1 MLEKEMGKKVKFE
14 NNREIYKKKTQ
25 KHLNNGI
32 TSYYC
37 TVEEIKERI
46 KIWRKKRKAG
56 IGGIKSVILKEIIKE
71 GEL

>member
-37 TVEEIKERI
+37 TVGEIKERI
-46 KIWRKKRKAG
+46 KIWKKRKAG
-56 IGGIKSVILKEIIKE
+56 IGEIKSVILKETIKE